1 MADLALVA
9 IMALW
14 GSSFAILRTLLA
26 GGAESAAS
34 PLLLLGTRM
43 GLATALLVAYLAL
56 RGGGIRT
63 RLAALQRPEGR
74 QLLRDGLACGGLLAL
89 GFVLQTEGLQ
99 RTTASRS
106 GFLTGLLVV
115 FVPLL
120 ELVIFR
126 KRPPLPALAGLLL
139 AFAGMAILSGP
150 WREEAASTLV
160 GDALTVGCAAVFAGH
175 ILLLGRVAARHRILP
190 LLLLQLA
197 CVAAAALA
205 VGPLIEVQ
213 RLTSSTRLWLAVGY
227 LSLFCTLLAF
237 GVQTWAQR
245 HTTPVRLALISA
257 LEPVFAALWA
267 ALLLGERLT
276 SIELS
281 GAGLIIL
288 GVVLGEVGPLV
299 WKRTLGRSNQ
309 QRG

>member
-9 IMALW
+9 IMAIW

-26 GGAESAAS
+26 GGAQSAAS

-43 GLATALLVAYLAL
+43 GLATALLVGWLAL
-56 RGGGIRT
+56 RNPSSRQALKAIFTPGGR
-63 RLAALQRPEGR
+63 E
-74 QLLRDGLACGGLLAL
+74 LLRDGLACGGLLAL

-120 ELVIFR
+120 ELILFR
-126 KRPPLPALAGLLL
+126 KRPSLPVFAGVSL
-139 AFAGMAILSGP
+139 AFAGMAVLSGP
-150 WREEAASTLV
+150 WREQAVATFP
-160 GDALTVGCAAVFAGH
+160 GDALTVACALVFAGH
-175 ILLLGRVAARHRILP
+175 ILLLGRVATRHPLLP
-190 LLLLQLA
+190 LLLLQLS
-197 CVAAAALA
+197 CVAAAALLI
-205 VGPLIEVQ
+205 GPLIESQ
-213 RLTSSTRLWLAVGY
+213 RLSSTPTLWAAIAYLAV
-227 LSLFCTLLAF
+227 FCTLLAF

-257 LEPVFAALWA
+257 LEPVFAAFWA

-276 SIELS
+276 SVELS
-281 GAGLIIL
+281 GAALIL
-288 GVVLGEVGPLV
+288 AGVVLGEAGPV
-299 WKRTLGRSNQ
+299 IWKKVQ
-309 QRG
+309 A